1 MLILHRTKKETMQDE
16 IYDLLRTTD
25 RDNVLLALELN
36 NSIGSNLYLKGVYSL
51 IKRQKPIQFHRL
63 YNSLLKNIK
72 YEIDCPDTIFE
83 IALTLSSDMK
93 SYSVPYIEEPI
104 LNDRISSN
112 KNIYQSLESL
122 GYTFKEY
129 LEIRREEH
137 KKSALLSYELEYRF
151 LRWARTSY
159 LVKC

>member
-1 MLILHRTKKETMQDE
+1 MQE
-16 IYDLLRTTD
+16 KIYDLLRTTD

-36 NSIGSNLYLKGVYSL
+36 NSIGSNLYLKGIYSL

-63 YNSLLKNIK
+63 YSSLFKNIK
-72 YEIDCPDTIFE
+72 HEIDCPDTIFE
-83 IALTLSSDMK
+83 IAITLSSEMK

-112 KNIYQSLESL
+112 KTIYQSLDWILESL
-122 GYTFKEY
+122 GYTFEEY

-137 KKSALLSYELEYRF
+137 KKNALLSYETEYRF